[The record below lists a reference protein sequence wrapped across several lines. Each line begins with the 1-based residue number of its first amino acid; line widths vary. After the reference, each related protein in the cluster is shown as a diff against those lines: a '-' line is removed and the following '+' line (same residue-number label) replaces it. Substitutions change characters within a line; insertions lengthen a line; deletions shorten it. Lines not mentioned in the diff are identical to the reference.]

1 MRGDVFEY
9 IYIYICKR
17 EKIIPSQRVEWYVS
31 RANQIAALEYVSCTN
46 QIAALGCVSRT
57 NQIVALAYVFRTNHI
72 TAFGYLALIT
82 AFGNF
87 FLFLN
92 YVME

>member
-1 MRGDVFEY
+1 MKKKEQTTTL
-9 IYIYICKR
+9 
-17 EKIIPSQRVEWYVS
+17 QRVEWYVS
-31 RANQIAALEYVSCTN
+31 RANQIAALEYVFYTN

-57 NQIVALAYVFRTNHI
+57 NQIAALAYVFRTNHI

-87 FLFLN
+87 FFF
-92 YVME
+92 